1 MRTSV
6 NTIVSDSTVD
16 IGNVGSSYATV
27 YSIHTHTSFY
37 IGTNCTNIRW
47 YLWCGYLAVLRD
59 SCMYTT

>member
-37 IGTNCTNIRW
+37 IGTNCTHKM
-47 YLWCGYLAVLRD
+47 VLMVWIFGCA
-59 SCMYTT
+59 S